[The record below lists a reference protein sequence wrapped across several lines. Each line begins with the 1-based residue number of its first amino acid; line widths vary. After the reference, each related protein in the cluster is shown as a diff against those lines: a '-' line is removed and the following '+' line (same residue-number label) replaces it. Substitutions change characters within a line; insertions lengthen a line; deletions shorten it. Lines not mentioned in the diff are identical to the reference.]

1 MQRRQRNVLSMTHRV
16 HQQVRCQQRH
26 PWHPGLSRVVHQYLL
41 HHRQFLCP
49 ALERLWSRSTNPQ
62 PYHWHDLLDLAQPVW
77 VKLQWWRHFLCLW
90 AEWKPHVI
98 CKTKFQA
105 RSSRHRRRQGT
116 VRRQA
121 QPPLLLWATSGLPRR
136 ASFDEFTLSER
147 QDILEAISFFW
158 LHPWRKRGYTK
169 GHWMSVRFLF
179 GRIADCGRLEVHP
192 PSLKD
197 CIVPE
202 TLLSLK
208 GGCCV
213 QFAWGSFYFC
223 LSMTMARA
231 TFLKSFRTWSCCYIW
246 GRHYESCFL
255 CCGWTGCCWTW
266 FELACTCLEFC
277 FLEKHGTWCCEWFC
291 IRSMVVWVVMACDE
305 NLWRNSEGIWVSEN
319 FQEGWCHWHSNMLL
333 SWHNREL
340 THEVLRFRDH
350 QNGSDVKRGI
360 DSDFAM
366 MKWWELFYK
375 NVFHR
380 FLIPCRS

>member
-1 MQRRQRNVLSMTHRV
+1 MLCTVCLRFVLFLSLNDDGESNVLEV
-16 HQQVRCQQRH
+16 IQN
-26 PWHPGLSRVVHQYLL
+26 
-41 HHRQFLCP
+41 
-49 ALERLWSRSTNPQ
+49 LE
-62 PYHWHDLLDLAQPVW
+62 
-77 VKLQWWRHFLCLW
+77 
-90 AEWKPHVI
+90 
-98 CKTKFQA
+98 
-105 RSSRHRRRQGT
+105 
-116 VRRQA
+116 
-121 QPPLLLWATSGLPRR
+121 LLLYLR
-136 ASFDEFTLSER
+136 
-147 QDILEAISFFW
+147 
-158 LHPWRKRGYTK
+158 
-169 GHWMSVRFLF
+169 
-179 GRIADCGRLEVHP
+179 
-192 PSLKD
+192 
-197 CIVPE
+197 E
-202 TLLSLK
+202 TLRI
-208 GGCCV
+208 
-213 QFAWGSFYFC
+213 
-223 LSMTMARA
+223 M
-231 TFLKSFRTWSCCYIW
+231 
-246 GRHYESCFL
+246 FL

-366 MKWWELFYK
+366 MKRWELFYK